1 MDLIPY
7 IYHEQQEGALCA
19 QHALNS
25 LLQGEYFTA
34 VDLAN
39 IAHELDEEEVALDSK
54 QKSSQNYDDTGF
66 FSIQVISIA
75 LSRLNIEISHI
86 GSQSFKNGKFKPAEE
101 KAFICNLDEHWFT
114 LRKFYSKYRWYN
126 LNSTLKRPEWLSETY
141 LELYLDDIQ
150 RQGYS
155 VFVVRGDIPVCEA
168 DNYAELH
175 PKPGVN
181 NNLSSTENGNKNTKS
196 YEVFSGKGYRLGVSN
211 NNNNNNNNNENSID
225 IENLTESQMLAKA
238 IAISLEEQ
246 AQSNRKQNE
255 PDMDEMKRKRLE
267 RFNKI

>member
-7 IYHEQQEGALCA
+7 IYHEKQEGALCA

-39 IAHELDEEEVALDSK
+39 IAHELDEEEVALDSE
-54 QKSSQNYDDTGF
+54 QKSSQNYDDTGY

-75 LSRLNIEISHI
+75 LSRLNIEITHI
-86 GSQSFKNGKFKPAEE
+86 GSESFKNGKFKPAEE
-101 KAFICNLDEHWFT
+101 KAYICNLQEHWFT

-126 LNSTLKRPEWLSETY
+126 LNSVLDKPEWLSETY
-141 LELYLDDIQ
+141 LELYLDDLQ

-155 VFVVRGDIPVCEA
+155 VFVVRGDIPTCEA
-168 DNYAELH
+168 DEYAEIY
-175 PKPGVN
+175 PKPEIKKN
-181 NNLSSTENGNKNTKS
+181 ITSTENKS
-196 YEVFSGKGYRLGVSN
+196 NNLKTYEVFSGKGYRLGVSN
-211 NNNNNNNNNENSID
+211 SNDEFIFDADS
-225 IENLTESQMLAKA
+225 LTDSQLLAQA

-246 AQSNRKQNE
+246 AQSNSKQNE
-255 PDMDEMKRKRLE
+255 PNMDEMKRKRLE
-267 RFNKI
+267 RFGDRKSVV

>member
-7 IYHEQQEGALCA
+7 IYHEKQEGALCA

-39 IAHELDEEEVALDSK
+39 IAHSLDEEEGALESN
-54 QKSSQNYDDTGF
+54 QNSSHNYDDTGF

-86 GSQSFKNGKFKPAEE
+86 GSQAIKNDKIKPAEE
-101 KAFICNLDEHWFT
+101 KAYICNLHEHWFT

-126 LNSTLKRPEWLSETY
+126 LNSTLDAPEWLSETY
-141 LELYLDDIQ
+141 LELYLDDVQ

-155 VFVVRGDIPVCEA
+155 IFVVRGDLPECDA
-168 DNYAELH
+168 DRYAEIY
-175 PKPGVN
+175 PKPERN
-181 NNLSSTENGNKNTKS
+181 NNFSNESNNKEKKS
-196 YEVFSGKGYRLGVSN
+196 FDIFSGKGYRLGDN
-211 NNNNNNNNNENSID
+211 NSNENTVSS
-225 IENLTESQMLAKA
+225 ESLSDSELLAQA

-246 AQSNRKQNE
+246 AQSNKRQNE
-255 PDMDEMKRKRLE
+255 PDMDEIKRKRLE
-267 RFNKI
+267 RFNRL